1 MLMLK
6 ARSAKK
12 IAWTVLALASVMPAA
27 LAQMVARNAGPGQG
41 VVDALARAG
50 IVVGPH
56 QIEFLSGMRG
66 TREAADVR
74 VVTVTSSSS
83 GTAKV
88 KMRCQDNRECLPFY
102 VLVHDS
108 DGIKLDRS
116 TVAAVPEATTKSSKD
131 VIRSGDHATLILET
145 PDARMSFPVICLQSG
160 IRGQHVRA
168 ASPDHRKFYDA
179 EVVAPGMLKGSL

>member
-1 MLMLK
+1 MLK

-27 LAQMVARNAGPGQG
+27 LAQIAVARNAGPGQS

-50 IVVGPH
+50 IVVAPH

-66 TREAADVR
+66 TKESANIR
-74 VVTVTSSSS
+74 VVSVTSGSF

-88 KMRCQDNRECLPFY
+88 KMRCRDNRDCLPFY
-102 VLVHDS
+102 VLVHEF
-108 DGIKLDRS
+108 DGMDLNRS
-116 TVAAVPEATTKSSKD
+116 NKAAVRLAAMRSSKD
-131 VIRSGDHATLILET
+131 VIRSGDHATLVLET
-145 PDARMSFPVICLQSG
+145 ADARMSFPVICLQSG
-160 IRGQHVRA
+160 VRGQRVRA